1 MPTQQGSRRCHGALQ
16 KEQTV
21 RVISLKRCFLC
32 TKFIHAHW
40 FKATSALDLISGSDA
55 CLDLWQLSCR
65 FSEKSDWS
73 LVSVPICRPGC
84 TDQTHLSR
92 LRWHVFAQSV
102 WRANEVE
109 GTGCSSVAERL
120 NFCLIWT
127 KLFISL
133 FCFFLNPLFF
143 CYLNDGRPVCKPE
156 LVQAVISV
164 LLIPTD
170 SDVNVTRFPKT
181 NRWYFRLISSVCEL

>member
-1 MPTQQGSRRCHGALQ
+1 MPMQQCSRRCHSALQ

-21 RVISLKRCFLC
+21 RVISLQLCFLC

-40 FKATSALDLISGSDA
+40 FKAISALDLISGNDG

-84 TDQTHLSR
+84 IDQTHLSR
-92 LRWHVFAQSV
+92 LSGMYLHSLSGEQMRWKALAAVQS
-102 WRANEVE
+102 RNQ
-109 GTGCSSVAERL
+109 L

-127 KLFISL
+127 KLCFLFFLYLSI
-133 FCFFLNPLFF
+133 FCFVILMTVGLFVNLN
-143 CYLNDGRPVCKPE
+143 
-156 LVQAVISV
+156 
-164 LLIPTD
+164 
-170 SDVNVTRFPKT
+170 
-181 NRWYFRLISSVCEL
+181 